1 MSCCHGYG
9 YGHGPCHYHGYP
21 YAPAYG
27 PPAVPY
33 YPPAEPY
40 GYGYGRGRRR
50 RAEVED
56 LAEYLE
62 DLEAEVARV
71 HRELDELRKT
81 RTGGT

>member
-1 MSCCHGYG
+1 
-9 YGHGPCHYHGYP
+9 
-21 YAPAYG
+21 
-27 PPAVPY
+27 VPY

-81 RTGGT
+81 RTTGT